1 MRCTNPCASIATRP
15 VCQVSGPMQ
24 STVIRGRRRLALALA
39 AVLAVGLV
47 IGYLLSRGGGG
58 GLAPGRGPSNDPLAY
73 RPGAEER
80 LASRAAAGLS
90 HVLYAKSPD
99 GATATAA
106 RAGRF
111 RPVIEATARRY
122 GEDPDMLEAIVFL
135 ESAGRPEAR
144 AGNDLRGAVGL
155 TQILAQTGQGLL
167 HMHVDLPRSIRLTE
181 QIGRAF
187 AKGRR
192 GQVARLRAQ
201 RRRADQRFDPAK
213 SLAATCR
220 YLRFAKEKLGRDD
233 LAVESYHM
241 GVGNLQGALAAYGGG
256 EVSYVALY
264 FGSPPLRHPRA
275 FRPLA
280 GVRPARGAGRR
291 LGHLPVAGP
300 GGAGDHAAL
309 PQRPPRAAAATGP
322 ARAQGDRGGG
332 APPARFDS
340 DLRVPGRGRP
350 GARERRAAAAALER
364 SRAAPADR
372 PGPGRART
380 EAPPPARALPRA
392 AAGGAR
398 DSDLHRGGRA
408 RDQRGGPADGHERR
422 ARPALPSS
430 AREGKR
436 AGHAR
441 LLPPHDGLRVR
452 HPAALQEPR
461 AGGRLPVHARPADR
475 AEPDLLGGRAV
486 GDPHHGLVGRA
497 AAAAAAGPDQ
507 IAGSRG
513 TATRIGTPTAGRY
526 QSSHAGLG
534 ADRR

>member
-213 SLAATCR
+213 SLAGTCR
-220 YLRFAKEKLGRDD
+220 YLRFAKGKLGRDD

-241 GVGNLQGALAAYGGG
+241 GVGNLQGALAAYGES

-264 FGSPPLRHPRA
+264 FGSTPLRHSKAFERLAALGDDSATYLWRVLAAREIMRLYRTDRPELARLQALHARKGTAEEVLHPRGSTRIYVA
-275 FRPLA
+275 PGDVARARASGELRPL
-280 GVRPARGAGRR
+280 PAN
-291 LGHLPVAGP
+291 
-300 GGAGDHAAL
+300 
-309 PQRPPRAAAATGP
+309 
-322 ARAQGDRGGG
+322 
-332 APPARFDS
+332 
-340 DLRVPGRGRP
+340 
-350 GARERRAAAAALER
+350 AAALHLR
-364 SRAAPADR
+364 VDPSM
-372 PGPGRART
+372 GQLARKLHRR
-380 EAPPPARALPRA
+380 RALYRA
-392 AAGGAR
+392 
-398 DSDLHRGGRA
+398 L
-408 RDQRGGPADGHERR
+408 
-422 ARPALPSS
+422 RPEAL
-430 AREGKR
+430 
-436 AGHAR
+436 
-441 LLPPHDGLRVR
+441 
-452 HPAALQEPR
+452 
-461 AGGRLPVHARPADR
+461 
-475 AEPDLLGGRAV
+475 
-486 GDPHHGLVGRA
+486 
-497 AAAAAAGPDQ
+497 
-507 IAGSRG
+507 
-513 TATRIGTPTAGRY
+513 AT
-526 QSSHAGLG
+526 
-534 ADRR
+534 